1 MSRRTG
7 LVHEFVEHIPD
18 HLEDGKLYVSIS
30 FATAA
35 HKCFCGCG
43 NEVITPISPR
53 DWKVTFDGETVSLD
67 PSIGNWSLAC
77 KSHYWIT
84 RNRVVWARRWSQKE
98 IDGARDEDR
107 LTKRTYYGEPGS
119 APINSPE
126 QIPKRRRLLKSKEV
140 RNRRDS

>member
-1 MSRRTG
+1 MNRRAG
-7 LVHEFVEHIPD
+7 FIHEFVEHIPD

-43 NEVITPISPR
+43 SEIITPISPR
-53 DWKVTFDGETVSLD
+53 DWELTFDGETVSLE
-67 PSIGNWSLAC
+67 PSIGNWSLPC

-98 IDGARDEDR
+98 IDGARAEDR
-107 LTKRTYYGEPGS
+107 LTKRAYYGEPAP
-119 APINSPE
+119 APINSPR
-126 QIPKRRRLLKSKEV
+126 QKPKERRPPK
-140 RNRRDS
+140 